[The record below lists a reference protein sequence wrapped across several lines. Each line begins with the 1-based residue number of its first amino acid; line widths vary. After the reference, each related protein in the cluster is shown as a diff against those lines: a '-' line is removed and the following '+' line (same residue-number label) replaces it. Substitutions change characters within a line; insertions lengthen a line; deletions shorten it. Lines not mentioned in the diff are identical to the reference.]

1 MSNLWME
8 IEALVLDGVPMDS
21 VQGRRLAELT
31 ELALTRLLE
40 QRGTSTRLAAGGD
53 EQGKETRGMKPATI
67 RLPAN
72 ANEAKWAEEIAL
84 VVYCAMDRTL

>member
-1 MSNLWME
+1 MSNLWIE

-21 VQGRRLAELT
+21 VQGRRLAQLT
-31 ELALTRLLE
+31 EIALTRLLE

-53 EQGKETRGMKPATI
+53 QQEKGTLDTKSAAM

-72 ANEAKWAEEIAL
+72 ANEARWAEEIAL
-84 VVYCAMDRTL
+84 AVYRAMDRTF